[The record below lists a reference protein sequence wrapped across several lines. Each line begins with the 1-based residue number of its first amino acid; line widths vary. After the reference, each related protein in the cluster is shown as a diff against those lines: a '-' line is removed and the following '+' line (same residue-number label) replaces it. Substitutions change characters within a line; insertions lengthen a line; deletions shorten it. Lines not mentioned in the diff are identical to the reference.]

1 MKKATSSLAHV
12 YKAALQGLEEEKDR
26 LESEIRQV
34 RALYARHS
42 GGGPGRPPATEAQ
55 AAAAS
60 SKPRKARNLSAAARA
75 RIAAAQKRR
84 WAEFRKIPK
93 EA

>member
-42 GGGPGRPPATEAQ
+42 GGGPGRPPATEAT
-55 AAAAS
+55 AAAS
-60 SKPRKARNLSAAARA
+60 SKPRKARNLSSAARA
-75 RIAAAQKRR
+75 RIAAAQKKR
-84 WAEFRKIPK
+84 WAEFRKTPK
-93 EA
+93 ES